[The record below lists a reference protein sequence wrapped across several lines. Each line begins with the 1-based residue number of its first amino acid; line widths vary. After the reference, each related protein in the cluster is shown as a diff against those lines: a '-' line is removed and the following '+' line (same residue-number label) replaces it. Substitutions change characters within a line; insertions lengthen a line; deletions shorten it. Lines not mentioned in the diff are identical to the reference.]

1 MFKSAIGIGFKKATS
16 AIVDGNVTTFIA
28 ALVLW
33 IKGSG
38 TVQGFATTLMIGIF
52 IQLFTSL
59 VISRGLVWMLYYM
72 GFQKPVFYGKERVKK
87 TIKFVE
93 KRAVWFVISI
103 AVIVIEL
110 AELSLHS

>member
-1 MFKSAIGIGFKKATS
+1 M
-16 AIVDGNVTTFIA
+16 
-28 ALVLW
+28 VLW

-38 TVQGFATTLMIGIF
+38 TVQGFNTLMIGIF

-59 VISRGLVWMLYYM
+59 VISRGLVWITLLH

-93 KRAVWFVISI
+93 KRAVWFCY
-103 AVIVIEL
+103 IEL
-110 AELSLHS
+110 LL